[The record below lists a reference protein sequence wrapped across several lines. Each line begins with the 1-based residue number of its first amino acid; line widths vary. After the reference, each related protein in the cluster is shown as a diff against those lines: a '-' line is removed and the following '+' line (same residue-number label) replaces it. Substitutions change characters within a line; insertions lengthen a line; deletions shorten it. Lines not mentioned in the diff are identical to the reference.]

1 MEKEPEADLLIIG
14 GGINGAGI
22 ARDAAGRGLK
32 VWLCEQGD
40 LAGATSSAS
49 SKLIHGGLRYL
60 EYYQFRFVREAL
72 AEREILLGIAPHIIR
87 PASFILPLSS
97 GSRSA
102 FVIGAGLLLYD
113 WLARSKR
120 LPRSRRLNL
129 RKVPEGRPLQSEFT
143 TGFAYSDCRVDDSRL
158 VVLNALDAQERG
170 AVIHTRT
177 KAIEARRENLHWRVT
192 LLDLRKKVMKMVIA
206 RALVNGAG
214 PWAGTVLSNIHGRD
228 ESRKLR
234 LVKGSHI
241 IVPSFYE
248 GAHCYVLQND
258 DRRIIFVMPY
268 ETDFCLIGTTEVPFE
283 GDPATAETSTG
294 ETAYLCDVVSRYF
307 RKPLYPRDVIKSFAG
322 VRPLAED
329 GAASASAASR
339 DYALMLDAPK
349 GQAPLLSV
357 LGGKITT
364 YRRLAEDALTHLA
377 PTLGPFGESWTATT
391 ALPGSDIAAGDYE
404 SFLKLFKAQH
414 PWLSPTLAGR
424 LAGAYGTRAAIILK
438 GAKSEKDLGHAF
450 GADLFQ
456 AEVDYLIEQELA
468 QTAEDILWRRTKLAL
483 RLSQQEVEALSVYV
497 ERRTA

>member
-1 MEKEPEADLLIIG
+1 
-14 GGINGAGI
+14 
-22 ARDAAGRGLK
+22 
-32 VWLCEQGD
+32 V
-40 LAGATSSAS
+40 
-49 SKLIHGGLRYL
+49 
-60 EYYQFRFVREAL
+60 
-72 AEREILLGIAPHIIR
+72 IR
-87 PASFILPLSS
+87 
-97 GSRSA
+97 
-102 FVIGAGLLLYD
+102 
-113 WLARSKR
+113 
-120 LPRSRRLNL
+120 
-129 RKVPEGRPLQSEFT
+129 
-143 TGFAYSDCRVDDSRL
+143 
-158 VVLNALDAQERG
+158 
-170 AVIHTRT
+170 TRT

-228 ESRKLR
+228 ESHKLR

-391 ALPGSDIAAGDYE
+391 ALPGSDITAGDYE

-424 LAGAYGTRAAIILK
+424 LTGAYGTRAAIILK

-456 AEVDYLIEQELA
+456 AEVDYLIEQEFA

-483 RLSQQEVEALSVYV
+483 CLSQQEVEALSVYV